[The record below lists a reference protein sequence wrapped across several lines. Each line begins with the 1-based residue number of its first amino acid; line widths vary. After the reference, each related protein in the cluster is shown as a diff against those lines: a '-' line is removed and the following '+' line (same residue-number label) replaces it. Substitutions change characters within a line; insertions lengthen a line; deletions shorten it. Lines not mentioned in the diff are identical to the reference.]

1 MVPDTLARYTHI
13 ERACVL
19 SQRACCSGLGIG
31 RLSCA
36 TICLADSS
44 LCRPYVPEPVIGA
57 DLSLALRVLKLSL
70 RVQSSP
76 CLPGVPLLVQ
86 LLYSLPVAGW
96 WLEFALQ
103 AWILVLGGRKFVQSW
118 LARPGLLGG
127 KLCGSWHGGWGSQDR
142 RLPLGKGACL

>member
-1 MVPDTLARYTHI
+1 MYSPR
-13 ERACVL
+13 ERAGV
-19 SQRACCSGLGIG
+19 AWALGDY
-31 RLSCA
+31 LVQ
-36 TICLADSS
+36 LHVS
-44 LCRPYVPEPVIGA
+44 LTPAYVGSMC
-57 DLSLALRVLKLSL
+57 LSLSSGQTYPWALRVLKLSL
-70 RVQSSP
+70 RVHSSP

-96 WLEFALQ
+96 WLELALQ
-103 AWILVLGGRKFVQSW
+103 AWILVLGGWKFVQSW